1 METIFNL
8 SHRVLTDAEIRV
20 LEKGLNFALIQGL
33 INEAEL
39 KQDFNDFCRR
49 MCLKLYFRDETQ
61 QEFSE
66 TPAFSTKSTWNPP
79 KGHPCLEVFL
89 SQVENELFQITKQDL
104 RYSNLSKEE
113 WRAIRSL
120 ADDRSIV
127 IKKADKGSCVVVWD
141 RNDYVLEAEKQ
152 LSDLSVYR
160 DVSNSENI
168 LPKLSEASNKMFSSL
183 RRKGFITEKQ
193 LKYFT
198 YEYIKATNLDK
209 LYLLPKIL

>member
-1 METIFNL
+1 M
-8 SHRVLTDAEIRV
+8 R
-20 LEKGLNFALIQGL
+20 
-33 INEAEL
+33 L
-39 KQDFNDFCRR
+39 KW
-49 MCLKLYFRDETQ
+49 YFRDET

-79 KGHPCLEVFL
+79 KGHSCLEVFL

-152 LSDLSVYR
+152 LSDPSVYR
-160 DVSNSENI
+160 DVSNNENI
-168 LPKLSEASNKMFSSL
+168 LPKLSEATNKMFSSL

-193 LKYFT
+193 LNYFT
-198 YEYIKATNLDK
+198 YEYKKATHFDK
-209 LYLLPKIL
+209 L